1 MVATTLYP
9 IPGSF
14 AILRCLLFLILVVSK
29 FCPKS
34 TISIIVLRISV
45 RRVSSFLR
53 NIERNLNLY
62 AELVN
67 RWQEVVKNEKY
78 GLYAPCGS
86 IKYHPVFLTRK

>member
-14 AILRCLLFLILVVSK
+14 AILRCLLLLILVVSK

-34 TISIIVLRISV
+34 TVSIIVLRISV

-53 NIERNLNLY
+53 NTERNLNLY

-67 RWQEVVKNEKY
+67 RCRKLSKAKNTA
-78 GLYAPCGS
+78 LMPA
-86 IKYHPVFLTRK
+86 VDQ